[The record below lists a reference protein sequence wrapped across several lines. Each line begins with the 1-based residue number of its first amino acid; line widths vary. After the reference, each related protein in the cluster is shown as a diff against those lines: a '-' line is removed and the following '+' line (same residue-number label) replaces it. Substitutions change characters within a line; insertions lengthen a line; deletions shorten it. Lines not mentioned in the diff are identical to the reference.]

1 MFFRILKHDLKRK
14 KAMNI
19 ILLLFIILATIFSS
33 SGINNIITVM
43 NGTDYYFDLAG
54 IGDYIVV
61 AQKAD
66 GSIDKIFD
74 EEPAIK
80 SYSTDEYYF
89 IFENNLTVN
98 GQKIETKH
106 ELFVQSLENS
116 SIHFFDKDD
125 KELIDVP
132 EGEAYITGNFI
143 EDNNLSIG
151 DEITIDYGNTKI
163 SLKIAGIAKDALLG
177 SEFMGNS
184 RIIMSDS
191 DYEKINN
198 DESLKN
204 FKGKIFYIN
213 TDDTKAVSSALSDV
227 KNILFNYPRST
238 IKICYVMDMIVAC
251 VVLVLSICL
260 IIVSLLILK
269 FTITFSISEEFREI
283 GVMKAIGIKNKKI
296 RSIYIV
302 KYMMLSIIG
311 AIIGYIL
318 SIPFGNL
325 MIKSATG
332 NMVLGNYGG
341 ITFNIIGAIIIIIIT
356 IAFAY
361 FYAGKVKK
369 YSPVDAIRNGQTG
382 ERYKKKTI
390 YRIRKSHTRPS
401 LYLAINDILSSPKR
415 FLTIIISFF
424 VCSVFVLG
432 IVITTDTMKSKNLI
446 STFCTE
452 SDVYFEPKNITDFYS
467 FNEKEDINEY
477 LDKYSKLF
485 KDNGMSCTI
494 YIEGFFKYK
503 VLFDGNIYN
512 LTCQQGINTK
522 TADYEYTEGTAPIN
536 SNEIAITKNISE
548 MTGAKIGDVITIDF
562 GNETKECMV
571 TAYFQSLNQLG
582 EIIRLHK
589 DAPMNFANI
598 SHIQNL
604 QANFEDNPSDEEID
618 NRIEKIKEFLDTED
632 VFNSADYCAK
642 NIGVVETMEAV
653 QYLLLAITIIVVILV
668 TILMEVSFVTDEKGQ
683 IALLKAI
690 GFNDNQIIKW
700 HVYRFG
706 LVALIVEI
714 LAVILAKP
722 VTALWC
728 NPIFGMMGANKIN
741 YYINPVKVFLIY
753 PGIVFVVTII
763 VALLASLSTKKI
775 KSSDTANIE

>member
-1 MFFRILKHDLKRK
+1 
-14 KAMNI
+14 MNI
-19 ILLLFIILATIFSS
+19 ILFL
-33 SGINNIITVM
+33 
-43 NGTDYYFDLAG
+43 
-54 IGDYIVV
+54 
-61 AQKAD
+61 
-66 GSIDKIFD
+66 
-74 EEPAIK
+74 
-80 SYSTDEYYF
+80 
-89 IFENNLTVN
+89 NLTVN

-125 KELIDVP
+125 KELIDIP

-390 YRIRKSHTRPS
+390 YRIRKSHTIPS

-503 VLFDGNIYN
+503 VLFDGNTYN

-582 EIIRLHK
+582 EIIRLHE

-722 VTALWC
+722 VTVLWC

-763 VALLASLSTKKI
+763 IALLTALSTKKI